1 LVPWLVQCVVA
12 IFLFVLI
19 HFIIKVGFKLLV
31 YGNCSFVI
39 GEKGVYHKQILEEQT
54 ALGYIVLQK
63 GKSEA

>member
-1 LVPWLVQCVVA
+1 
-12 IFLFVLI
+12 
-19 HFIIKVGFKLLV
+19 
-31 YGNCSFVI
+31 VI

>member
-1 LVPWLVQCVVA
+1 
-12 IFLFVLI
+12 LFSYILLYKGWI
-19 HFIIKVGFKLLV
+19 LKSLV

>member
-1 LVPWLVQCVVA
+1 MAGSMCHSHFP
-12 IFLFVLI
+12 FVLI

-39 GEKGVYHKQILEEQT
+39 GEKGVYHKQILEQT